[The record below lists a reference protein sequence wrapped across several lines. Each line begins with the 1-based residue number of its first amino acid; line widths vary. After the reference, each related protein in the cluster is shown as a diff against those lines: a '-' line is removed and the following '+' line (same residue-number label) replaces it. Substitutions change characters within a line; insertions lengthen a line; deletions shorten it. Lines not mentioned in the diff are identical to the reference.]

1 MAHSRKLAITITRR
15 QALLMGL
22 AALLYLAAAP
32 CEAAFRPG
40 ALVLPFQN
48 TSSYSGHLLGRRA
61 ADQLALDLG
70 ASGVWRVVDRAQ
82 TDKALAQRRL
92 QPPYAVAY
100 LQELAHAVGGDL
112 IFTGT
117 IQKLEVEPK
126 IGRLAVTIYCEATD
140 QVSGQSVLATVQ
152 TGESRRND
160 REPVPTDVL
169 IGHAL
174 ADACAKVAAAAAR
187 STGVVA
193 EVTDPNEA
201 KAVTLKLPAGSNI
214 ATGSRFLLYRG
225 VLEGQERVPGKLI
238 GSLMVTEVRGE
249 MCTARVLARSGDI
262 HSGDIAVS
270 VCLPEA
276 N

>member
-1 MAHSRKLAITITRR
+1 
-15 QALLMGL
+15 MGL
-22 AALLYLAAAP
+22 AALLYLSSAP

-92 QPPYAVAY
+92 RPPYAVAY
-100 LQELAHAVGGDL
+100 LQELGHSVGGDL

-152 TGESRRND
+152 TGESRRNE

-174 ADACAKVAAAAAR
+174 ADACAKVAAVAAR
-187 STGVVA
+187 NTGVVA
-193 EVTDPNEA
+193 EVTDPDEA
-201 KAVTLKLPAGSNI
+201 KAVALKLPAGSNI
-214 ATGSRFLLYRG
+214 ASGSRFLLYRG
-225 VLEGQERVPGKLI
+225 VVEGQERVPGKLI

-249 MCTARVLARSGDI
+249 KCTARVLARSGDI

-270 VCLPEA
+270 VCLPEKA
-276 N
+276 E